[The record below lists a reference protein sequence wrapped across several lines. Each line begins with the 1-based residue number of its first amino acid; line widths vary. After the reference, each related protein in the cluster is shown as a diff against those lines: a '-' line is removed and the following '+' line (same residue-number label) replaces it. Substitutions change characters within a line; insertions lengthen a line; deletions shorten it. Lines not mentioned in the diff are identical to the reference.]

1 MSEQDT
7 RKAPPLIDFVAQSLQ
22 ALNSS
27 QRLRNQQPL
36 VRIDNLKDAAQAP
49 FQLDASTGRLHRR
62 GCRAIPARS
71 RLALYGL
78 WHFGPEEGK
87 LICPSCQPEPMNK
100 STDSRSDATDILFGL
115 VSLIDQFGGVLRER
129 GQEYRSSEGG
139 RQLGHQF
146 EGLLQR
152 LDQGEQDFLSTL
164 LTSMD
169 GLIKTVRDLEAKN
182 HNGGGTSH
190 GHHQDEGGKTE
201 SP

>member
-1 MSEQDT
+1 MSRDGAS
-7 RKAPPLIDFVAQSLQ
+7 KDPALIDFIAQSLQ
-22 ALNSS
+22 AMNSS
-27 QRLRNQQPL
+27 LRLRNKQPL

-87 LICPSCQPEPMNK
+87 LICPSCKPELMK
-100 STDSRSDATDILFGL
+100 KATETRSDATDILFGL
-115 VSLIDQFGGVLRER
+115 VSLIDQFGGVLKER
-129 GQEYRSSEGG
+129 GQEYRSSEDG
-139 RQLGHQF
+139 RQLGHRF

-169 GLIKTVRDLEAKN
+169 GLIQTVREFDGKSN
-182 HNGGGTSH
+182 GNGGGTNH
-190 GHHQDEGGKTE
+190 GHHQDQGKKTD
-201 SP
+201 